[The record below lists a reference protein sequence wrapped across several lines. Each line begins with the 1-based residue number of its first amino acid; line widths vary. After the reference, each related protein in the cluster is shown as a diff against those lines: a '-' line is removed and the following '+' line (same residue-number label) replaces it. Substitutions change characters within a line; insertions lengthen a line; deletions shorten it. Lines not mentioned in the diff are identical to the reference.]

1 MIVDLAHSGRGLYCG
16 WICPLGSVQEWV
28 GKLGKR
34 VLRSYYNKVPV
45 LLDRILKFGKNLMLL
60 VVIIQTARTATLLS
74 AVLIPITIC
83 STYGLAKSLSL
94 AILKLSLRLGL
105 PSSLNGL
112 FVVMAVPWARSPVY
126 STLSA

>member
-34 VLRSYYNKVPV
+34 LLRSHYNKVPV

-74 AVLIPITIC
+74 AILISITIS
-83 STYGLAKSLSL
+83 STDGQTKSLSL
-94 AILKLSLRLGL
+94 AILQLSLRSGL
-105 PSSLNGL
+105 PSSLNRL
-112 FVVMAVPWARSPVY
+112 SVVMAVPWARSPVY

>member
-1 MIVDLAHSGRGLYCG
+1 MIVDLAHSCRGLYCG

-28 GKLGKR
+28 GKPGKR

-74 AVLIPITIC
+74 AILISITIS
-83 STYGLAKSLSL
+83 STDGQTKSLSL
-94 AILKLSLRLGL
+94 AILKLSLRSGL
-105 PSSLNGL
+105 PS
-112 FVVMAVPWARSPVY
+112 
-126 STLSA
+126 

>member
-1 MIVDLAHSGRGLYCG
+1 
-16 WICPLGSVQEWV
+16 VQEWV

-34 VLRSYYNKVPV
+34 LLRSHYNKVPV

-60 VVIIQTARTATLLS
+60 FAIIQTARTATLLS